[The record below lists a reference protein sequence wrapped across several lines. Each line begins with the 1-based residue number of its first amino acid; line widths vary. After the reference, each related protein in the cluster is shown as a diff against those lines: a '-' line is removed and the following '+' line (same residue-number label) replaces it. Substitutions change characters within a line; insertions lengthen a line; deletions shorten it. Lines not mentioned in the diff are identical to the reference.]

1 MSSKSDAQVT
11 TPDGIRAWAIFNHDD
26 SDPRRSLD
34 IVPDAISGRAAMF
47 DPDHDHRWIKADIE
61 AFVDAEGCR

>member
-1 MSSKSDAQVT
+1 MSSKRALSTADS
-11 TPDGIRAWAIFNHDD
+11 IRAWAIFNHDD

-47 DPDHDHRWIKADIE
+47 DPEIDGRWIKADIE